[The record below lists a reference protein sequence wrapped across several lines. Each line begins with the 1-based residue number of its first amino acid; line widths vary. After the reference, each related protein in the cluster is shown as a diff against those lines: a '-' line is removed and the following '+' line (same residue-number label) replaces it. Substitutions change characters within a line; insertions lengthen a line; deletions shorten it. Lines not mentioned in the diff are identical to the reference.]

1 MPVSLA
7 IVAGKDEYL
16 VERDARALYNQAVQK
31 AGPEA
36 DKEIISGLIN
46 RVDDAQGI

>member
-16 VERDARALYNQAVQK
+16 VERDARALYNL
-31 AGPEA
+31 
-36 DKEIISGLIN
+36 SLIH
-46 RVDDAQGI
+46 I